1 MPSTFTS
8 NGGIE
13 KIGLGEQ
20 AGTWGTTTNTNLDI
34 IDRLINGVG
43 TITLSGTTH
52 TLTTSDGS
60 LSDGMFK
67 VLVLAG
73 SPSGTNTITIS
84 PNNADKLY
92 FVKNGTSQTATFTQG
107 SGGNVSIA
115 AGKGAIIFAD
125 GAGSTAAVTDLT
137 ALFTTSQAI
146 DGINIGATTPGTGAF
161 TALTVDNVV
170 VNGANIGH
178 TDDTDLITLA
188 NGSATVAGQL
198 TATGDL
204 ATSGTVIPSGDTAS
218 GDNAAIGFTSSEGI
232 IITGQ
237 GSTNDVTIK
246 NDADTTVIAIPTGGT
261 GVSFAGTITTPSIV
275 LGSTTITSTASELN
289 LVDGSSAG
297 TIVNSKAVIYGSS
310 GEVNATTLQIA
321 GTSVTSTAA
330 ELNVLDG
337 YTGSVT
343 ELNYLD
349 ALHATGVT
357 STEFDFLDGVTSNI
371 QTQLDAVPTITGAA
385 TTIDTEDLT
394 ASRALVS
401 NSSGKVAVSAV
412 TSTELGYLDGV
423 SSNIQTQLD
432 TKVTSSGVTSV
443 SGTDPI
449 VSSGGTTPAISL
461 KNDFIQNTSSAVSTS
476 SSASSF
482 TNSSGYPTMFH
493 ATTNSTSGGVWTIT
507 IGGSGHSYN
516 TQDGDSG
523 TSDTVA
529 VFLPNGAS
537 ISISSGTFKY
547 FAVQMRP
554 G

>member
-1 MPSTFTS
+1 MPSTFTD

-107 SGGNVSIA
+107 SGGNVSIS

-146 DGINIGATTPGTGAF
+146 DGINIGANTPGTGAF

-232 IITGQ
+232 II
-237 GSTNDVTIK
+237 
-246 NDADTTVIAIPTGGT
+246 
-261 GVSFAGTITTPSIV
+261 
-275 LGSTTITSTASELN
+275 
-289 LVDGSSAG
+289 
-297 TIVNSKAVIYGSS
+297 
-310 GEVNATTLQIA
+310 
-321 GTSVTSTAA
+321 
-330 ELNVLDG
+330 
-337 YTGSVT
+337 
-343 ELNYLD
+343 
-349 ALHATGVT
+349 
-357 STEFDFLDGVTSNI
+357 
-371 QTQLDAVPTITGAA
+371 
-385 TTIDTEDLT
+385 
-394 ASRALVS
+394 
-401 NSSGKVAVSAV
+401 
-412 TSTELGYLDGV
+412 
-423 SSNIQTQLD
+423 
-432 TKVTSSGVTSV
+432 
-443 SGTDPI
+443 
-449 VSSGGTTPAISL
+449 
-461 KNDFIQNTSSAVSTS
+461 
-476 SSASSF
+476 
-482 TNSSGYPTMFH
+482 
-493 ATTNSTSGGVWTIT
+493 
-507 IGGSGHSYN
+507 
-516 TQDGDSG
+516 
-523 TSDTVA
+523 
-529 VFLPNGAS
+529 LP
-537 ISISSGTFKY
+537 
-547 FAVQMRP
+547 P
-554 G
+554 